1 MTTYELLRINESL
14 LQTLSKNGVS
24 VNDVNYL
31 EVFDEFMKMKE
42 QGMKVRYIALSL
54 ADKYGLSDRSIFKI
68 VKRLSQ
74 QPQL

>member
-1 MTTYELLRINESL
+1 MNKSL

-31 EVFDEFMKMKE
+31 NMFDEFMEMKK
-42 QGMKVRYIALSL
+42 QGLKVRYIALTL
-54 ADKYGLSDRSIFKI
+54 AEKYNLSDRSIFKI

-74 QPQL
+74 MPSL

>member
-1 MTTYELLRINESL
+1 MTTYEILKMNKSL

-31 EVFDEFMKMKE
+31 NMFDEFMEMKK
-42 QGMKVRYIALSL
+42 QGLKVRYIALTL
-54 ADKYGLSDRSIFKI
+54 AEKYNLSDRSIFKI

-74 QPQL
+74 MPSL